1 MSNEYSS
8 LDTVKYS
15 YDTGVGKTASQLSD
29 ESNFIVQQLM
39 DGLMLPW
46 LLPFHSLTSYWSLQ
60 DKDTYNFYVDQNI
73 GLHFVHYFSGFGNDP
88 YLNTLV
94 GTRYQV
100 SSNIAPIF
108 GFRKVETPE
117 GVLALYMKINVHCH

>member
-1 MSNEYSS
+1 MVLLYMTGILGLSNEYSS

-46 LLPFHSLTSYWSLQ
+46 LLLSIVLP
-60 DKDTYNFYVDQNI
+60 VI
-73 GLHFVHYFSGFGNDP
+73 GVYKIRIL
-88 YLNTLV
+88 
-94 GTRYQV
+94 
-100 SSNIAPIF
+100 IIF
-108 GFRKVETPE
+108 MWT
-117 GVLALYMKINVHCH
+117 KI